1 MLTYS
6 YKIKTTSNKE
16 EIEVNDFYISSDLSY
31 ISGTTSPKN
40 SFDVGDKLT
49 VNTDY
54 YPKPMLV
61 KVTGCDTVKRNGY
74 ITYYKDLP
82 IKLALY
88 SDYSSGHF
96 ESPLVKFIE
105 LDGNTYFQNMNNVL
119 YTTFLVNG
127 ELFSANNNEVLSIVS
142 NGIGMKSILELVS
155 QAITDLGST
164 TKVDE
169 GFTSTS
175 SKELLNGLKAF
186 QKASLEAS
194 KNG

>member
-54 YPKPMLV
+54 YPRPMLV

-127 ELFSANNNEVLSIVS
+127 KSFSANTNDTSVSIKCKAYIEDDYVVVDGIKYGVNINELSVTFTDFEKAMWENNYPDD
-142 NGIGMKSILELVS
+142 IGTGKRL
-155 QAITDLGST
+155 
-164 TKVDE
+164 
-169 GFTSTS
+169 
-175 SKELLNGLKAF
+175 
-186 QKASLEAS
+186 
-194 KNG
+194 